1 MKRLSFG
8 GVPTTFFSH
17 IDPSSANGS
26 RRIPE
31 SVRRLIANWNS
42 DGSAEISCCPICAA
56 HVEILKSGNFKA
68 TLYASGYY
76 FGVSGLCA
84 VFAMEVSEHGKR
96 LRKWKRS
103 GSALAE
109 Y

>member
-17 IDPSSANGS
+17 IDPGSANGS
-26 RRIPE
+26 RCIPE
-31 SVRRLIANWNS
+31 SVRRLIANWNC
-42 DGSAEISCCPICAA
+42 DGSAEISGCPICAA

-76 FGVSGLCA
+76 FGAYGLCE
-84 VFAMEVSEHGKR
+84 VFAMETTGYGKQ
-96 LRKWKRS
+96 LRRWKRS
-103 GSALAE
+103 GSALVE